1 MELLDCNSVFG
12 LPWWLSGKES
22 ACHCRRH
29 RFDPWVRK
37 ILWRRTL
44 KLTPV
49 SLPGESHGQRSLVGY
64 SHGVAESDTTER
76 LNNNNNSVFNVLRT

>member
-44 KLTPV
+44 KPTPV
-49 SLPGESHGQRSLVGY
+49 SLPGESHGQRSPVGY